1 MVFPADGGVDGDR
14 DRPGGRGAASG
25 ALHCAA
31 RRGLH
36 RGQHAGE
43 RGVLGLALGEPDVVL
58 GHGAAVPL
66 PEVRSGPVDQGG
78 GVGELAFEGLLVGL
92 VGDEDRA
99 GEARVSLA
107 AGLQRREQAPA
118 VGQDPV
124 GAAEQVHGV
133 VVLAGEG
140 DAGAVG
146 FQLDGGQECLLGV
159 FFPLG
164 DVVHGHRRG
173 GVPGIALQDVD
184 GQAELGTGRG
194 ADYEPC

>member
-1 MVFPADGGVDGDR
+1 VVFPADGGVDGDR

-31 RRGLH
+31 WRGLH
-36 RGQHAGE
+36 GGQDAGE

-99 GEARVSLA
+99 G
-107 AGLQRREQAPA
+107 QAPLTELTTMF
-118 VGQDPV
+118 Q
-124 GAAEQVHGV
+124 QFI
-133 VVLAGEG
+133 AGFRSLTLTCPRDRIG
-140 DAGAVG
+140 
-146 FQLDGGQECLLGV
+146 
-159 FFPLG
+159 
-164 DVVHGHRRG
+164 
-173 GVPGIALQDVD
+173 
-184 GQAELGTGRG
+184 
-194 ADYEPC
+194 